1 VTEHPPAADLL
12 ASIDEILNRI
22 GREKDFLPGELRYTS
37 NWRGSPLQMLP
48 LGARGLYSEML
59 TQAWATRGR
68 LEMTSED
75 EIMRLVRA
83 MPEEWALAWPR
94 IRHYWVAIVDPATGA
109 EVLANRKQLEVYL
122 GALKA
127 REVTLTRNKKANAA
141 SVAARKAAKEGV
153 KPVAV
158 TPAPTPAVPE
168 PTAKPGRVPPCPEC
182 GSMLKRMGR
191 STSLGGMAFPPRW
204 WCPEGRH
211 SFVPNDPRIY
221 GKLTKA
227 ARETIDHELAEYDKQ
242 TPLNRPPA
250 ATPAAPSPIPGPSA
264 LERSRPA

>member
-1 VTEHPPAADLL
+1 MTEHPPAADLL

-48 LGARGLYSEML
+48 LGSRGLYSEML

-68 LEMTSED
+68 LEMTAED

-83 MPEEWALAWPR
+83 MPEEWAVAWPR
-94 IRHYWVAIVDPATGA
+94 IRHYWSAVADPETGA
-109 EVLANRKQLEVYL
+109 EVLVNRKQLEVYL

-141 SVAARKAAKEGV
+141 SVAARKAAKEAV
-153 KPVAV
+153 KPVAA
-158 TPAPTPAVPE
+158 TASPEPAPKA
-168 PTAKPGRVPPCPEC
+168 GRVPPCPEC

-204 WCPEGRH
+204 WCAEGRH
-211 SFVPNDPRIY
+211 SFVSNDPRIY
-221 GKLTKA
+221 GKLSKA
-227 ARETIDHELAEYDKQ
+227 ARESIDHEVAEYDRQK
-242 TPLNRPPA
+242 PLNRPPA
-250 ATPAAPSPIPGPSA
+250 SAPTAATTPPGPSA